1 MTDHQT
7 SVLTGPSTYDGRMT
21 GQKTL
26 VVGNDRFR
34 IGPRRGSTEIASM
47 VPLPGA
53 GQVQQESLHR
63 TIDALRQR
71 GFRHVITSALGPRE
85 LDPFLRGGFT
95 PHHELHLLTKQLGPL
110 APPDRTV
117 LRRARRGDWD
127 NVLAI
132 DAVAFTHFWQFDRV
146 GLRDALDAT
155 PQRRF
160 QVVRSQPTVG
170 YHIAGL
176 AGSSGYLQR
185 LAVHPGEHG
194 RGLGSALLTD
204 ALSWMH
210 RRGARIAYVN
220 TQLEN
225 RTALDLYLRNGFDLE
240 HQRLTVLQRPID
252 A

>member
-1 MTDHQT
+1 
-7 SVLTGPSTYDGRMT
+7 MT
-21 GQKTL
+21 GQNTL

-34 IGPRRGSTEIASM
+34 IGPRRGSSDIASM
-47 VPLPGA
+47 VPLPGS
-53 GQVQQESLHR
+53 GQVQEESLHQ

-95 PHHELHLLTKQLGPL
+95 PHHELHLLTKQLTATP
-110 APPDRTV
+110 PPDRTL
-117 LRRARRGDWD
+117 LRRARRADWE

-132 DAVAFTHFWQFDRV
+132 DAVAFSNFWQFDRV

-160 QVVRSQPTVG
+160 RVVRARPTLG

-176 AGSSGYLQR
+176 AGTSGYLQR
-185 LAVHPGEHG
+185 LAVHPTAHG
-194 RGLGSALLTD
+194 QGLGSALLAD
-204 ALSWMH
+204 AQAWMH

-220 TQLEN
+220 TQLDN
-225 RTALDLYLRNGFDLE
+225 QTALDLYLRNGFELE
-240 HQRLTVLQRPID
+240 QQRLTVLQRPID